1 MKINQI
7 VSEHKKGVRAMK
19 YASKTKGTV
28 PVYGPKASNGKLQ
41 PVKPQGPIG
50 EAVLKAYDGK
60 QATIDDPEH
69 GKTIN
74 LDLTKPENSASLKPN
89 EQGQLEYDPTPDMG
103 TAGAQGADQAGPK
116 PGTEVT
122 IKADEMMGG
131 DKTDKYIDAVIDKDF
146 ERAQGREVDETSEGP
161 NNTNTY
167 AVDTSSGTPMAKS
180 SPKPTTIV
188 PSKIWF
194 DLTPEIEDKA
204 YGQGFRKVYLSHG
217 GEIMPGLEGG
227 DMKLGSKVIVSPRHF
242 QQLSRSN
249 SNTPGRSDRPGSI
262 NKPPV
267 DRLRE
272 ADNVLLDK
280 MLTIAGL
287 R

>member
-7 VSEHKKGVRAMK
+7 VGEHKKGVRAMK

-28 PVYGPKASNGKLQ
+28 PVYGPKANNGKLQ
-41 PVKPQGPIG
+41 PVKPQGPIE

-74 LDLTKPENSASLKPN
+74 LDLTKPENAASLKPN

-103 TAGAQGADQAGPK
+103 TAGAQPGEASGPK
-116 PGTEVT
+116 PGTEVA
-122 IKADEMMGG
+122 IKADEEVGG
-131 DKTDKYIDAVIDKDF
+131 DPTDNFINDVTDKDW
-146 ERAQGREVDETSEGP
+146 ERAQGREVDEASDGP

-180 SPKPTTIV
+180 SPKPTAIV

-194 DLTPEIEDKA
+194 ELTPDVEDRA
-204 YGQGFRKVYLSHG
+204 YGQGFRKVYLSLG
-217 GEIMPGLEGG
+217 GEIVPGLEGG
-227 DMKLGSKVIVSPRHF
+227 DMKLGSKIIVSPRDY
-242 QQLSRSN
+242 QMLSRSN
-249 SNTPGRSDRPGSI
+249 SATSGRSDRPSSAPMP
-262 NKPPV
+262 KM
-267 DRLRE
+267 RE
-272 ADNVLLDK
+272 SADDILLQK